1 MVTVAQSKRIILKE
15 LRSYQKPASSPG
27 TNKSTRVGIS
37 SPETC
42 PSSEKICTSV
52 VWCTLSAGTKMS
64 PLSLFPAEM
73 PMNYPF
79 HFFTILPAAAYSRSA
94 AVDEPFQESGYT
106 KNLSKYTSRGT
117 IAQITT
123 VIASRR
129 P

>member
-1 MVTVAQSKRIILKE
+1 MVTVAQSKRISLKE
-15 LRSYQKPASSPG
+15 LGSQEEPASSPG
-27 TNKSTRVGIS
+27 TNKSTMVRIS

-42 PSSEKICTSV
+42 HSSEKICTSL
-52 VWCTLSAGTKMS
+52 VWCTPSAGTKMS
-64 PLSLFPAEM
+64 LVSLILAET

-79 HFFTILPAAAYSRSA
+79 HFFTLLPAATYTLSA
-94 AVDEPFQESGYT
+94 AVEEPFQESGYT
-106 KNLSKYTSRGT
+106 NNPSKYTSRGT